1 MLSTSTTR
9 SNGGVLCADNRFGSP
24 GTPGAGSMKAIDRAP
39 RASSARMQCGLALLA
54 ALMLALAGVAQA
66 ADTVERLSGVVN
78 LNTADAEQLQLL
90 PGVGEKR
97 AAAIIDIRSS
107 KGGFKSVEEL
117 VEVKGVGA
125 VLLER
130 LRPHLTLSGKTTAR
144 RL

>member
-1 MLSTSTTR
+1 
-9 SNGGVLCADNRFGSP
+9 
-24 GTPGAGSMKAIDRAP
+24 
-39 RASSARMQCGLALLA
+39 
-54 ALMLALAGVAQA
+54 MLALAGVAQA